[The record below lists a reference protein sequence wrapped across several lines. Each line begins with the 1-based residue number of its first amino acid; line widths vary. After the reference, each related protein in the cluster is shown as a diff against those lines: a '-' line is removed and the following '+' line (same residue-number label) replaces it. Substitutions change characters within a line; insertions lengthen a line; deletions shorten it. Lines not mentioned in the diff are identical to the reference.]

1 MKGGDRIKKKLWK
14 SKTLDFN
21 VIVPAVAVF
30 LESMGV
36 NIPAEVVAGV
46 LAIGNFVLRF
56 FTEKPLAEKLE
67 K

>member
-21 VIVPAVAVF
+21 VIVPALAGF
-30 LESMGV
+30 CIAMGID
-36 NIPAEVVAGV
+36 IPANVVAGV

-56 FTEKPLAEKLE
+56 FTKTPLAEK
-67 K
+67 